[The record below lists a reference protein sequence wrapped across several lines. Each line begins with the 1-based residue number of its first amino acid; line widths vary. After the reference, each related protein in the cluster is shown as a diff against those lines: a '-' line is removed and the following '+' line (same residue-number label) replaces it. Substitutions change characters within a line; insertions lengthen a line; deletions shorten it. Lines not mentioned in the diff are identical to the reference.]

1 MSKKSIMSRL
11 LTAAL
16 AAFTALPM
24 LTVSAYAEEGS
35 SGEGGGLI
43 REVSVELDASG
54 FKYGSAPVMI
64 ASVPDGAHYSVL
76 FERWS
81 EPGQDTE
88 DPAAVWYS
96 DESLYAADDTRISTF
111 EKGKQYSYDL
121 SLQAEDGYT
130 FVNPDEINFTY
141 NGREYH
147 GALWLNGDG
156 RAQLTAVDM
165 SVVQID
171 SISIINAILSYKA
184 GDAPAASAVA
194 ELPEGESAFYKID
207 EYWEQ
212 LESDDNGEMI
222 PVRFWHS
229 DEEENAKVPEDKRLT
244 TFEKGKTYM
253 YSLHLRAVSGY
264 CFSDDC
270 TLTLNGETVDFVS
283 VYESTL
289 FATAIK
295 TIRPTAQN
303 VIEIVRLD
311 DLKVSYEP
319 GEAPVPS
326 ATVSDADADKYEIL
340 WECWAKLEE
349 SDRGTMEEV
358 AWWSS
363 ADSEST
369 PIITEFEK
377 GAEYSY
383 SIWIKAKDGYEFGN
397 DLTLILNGEECTYGY
412 FGASL
417 GGAQCF
423 GDGIVRLHPGGEL
436 AGDING
442 DGSVNTADLV
452 RLMKYIAG
460 NDVIAHVPD
469 VNGDGMVSVADLVR
483 LMKFISGLDVE
494 LHPAYPKPETDT
506 PNRPM

>member
-1 MSKKSIMSRL
+1 M
-11 LTAAL
+11 
-16 AAFTALPM
+16 
-24 LTVSAYAEEGS
+24 
-35 SGEGGGLI
+35 
-43 REVSVELDASG
+43 
-54 FKYGSAPVMI
+54 
-64 ASVPDGAHYSVL
+64 
-76 FERWS
+76 
-81 EPGQDTE
+81 
-88 DPAAVWYS
+88 
-96 DESLYAADDTRISTF
+96 
-111 EKGKQYSYDL
+111 
-121 SLQAEDGYT
+121 
-130 FVNPDEINFTY
+130 
-141 NGREYH
+141 
-147 GALWLNGDG
+147 
-156 RAQLTAVDM
+156 
-165 SVVQID
+165 
-171 SISIINAILSYKA
+171 
-184 GDAPAASAVA
+184 
-194 ELPEGESAFYKID
+194 
-207 EYWEQ
+207 
-212 LESDDNGEMI
+212 
-222 PVRFWHS
+222 
-229 DEEENAKVPEDKRLT
+229 
-244 TFEKGKTYM
+244 
-253 YSLHLRAVSGY
+253 
-264 CFSDDC
+264 
-270 TLTLNGETVDFVS
+270 
-283 VYESTL
+283 
-289 FATAIK
+289 
-295 TIRPTAQN
+295 
-303 VIEIVRLD
+303 
-311 DLKVSYEP
+311 
-319 GEAPVPS
+319 PS

-349 SDRGTMEEV
+349 SDRGTLEEV

-412 FGASL
+412 FAASL

-423 GDGIVRLHPGGEL
+423 GDGIVRLRPGGEL

>member
-1 MSKKSIMSRL
+1 MSRL

-88 DPAAVWYS
+88 YPAAVWYS

-194 ELPEGESAFYKID
+194 ELSEGESAFYKID

-212 LESDDNGEMI
+212 LESDGNGEMNPYAFGI
-222 PVRFWHS
+222 PM
-229 DEEENAKVPEDKRLT
+229 KR
-244 TFEKGKTYM
+244 KT
-253 YSLHLRAVSGY
+253 
-264 CFSDDC
+264 
-270 TLTLNGETVDFVS
+270 
-283 VYESTL
+283 
-289 FATAIK
+289 
-295 TIRPTAQN
+295 P
-303 VIEIVRLD
+303 
-311 DLKVSYEP
+311 
-319 GEAPVPS
+319 
-326 ATVSDADADKYEIL
+326 
-340 WECWAKLEE
+340 
-349 SDRGTMEEV
+349 
-358 AWWSS
+358 
-363 ADSEST
+363 
-369 PIITEFEK
+369 
-377 GAEYSY
+377 
-383 SIWIKAKDGYEFGN
+383 
-397 DLTLILNGEECTYGY
+397 
-412 FGASL
+412 
-417 GGAQCF
+417 
-423 GDGIVRLHPGGEL
+423 
-436 AGDING
+436 
-442 DGSVNTADLV
+442 
-452 RLMKYIAG
+452 
-460 NDVIAHVPD
+460 
-469 VNGDGMVSVADLVR
+469 
-483 LMKFISGLDVE
+483 KFRRISG
-494 LHPAYPKPETDT
+494 
-506 PNRPM
+506 

>member
-1 MSKKSIMSRL
+1 MSKKSIMSKL

-156 RAQLTAVDM
+156 RAQLTAVNM
-165 SVVQID
+165 PVTAID
-171 SISIINAILSYKA
+171 NISIVNAVLSYKA
-184 GDAPAASAVA
+184 GDAPVASAVA
-194 ELPEGESAFYKID
+194 ELPEGESALFKID

-212 LESDDNGEMI
+212 FESDGDGGMV
-222 PVRFWHS
+222 PVRYWHS
-229 DEEENAKVPEDKRLT
+229 DEEENAEIPEDKRLT

-264 CFSDDC
+264 YFSDDC

-283 VYESTL
+283 V
-289 FATAIK
+289 
-295 TIRPTAQN
+295 
-303 VIEIVRLD
+303 
-311 DLKVSYEP
+311 
-319 GEAPVPS
+319 
-326 ATVSDADADKYEIL
+326 
-340 WECWAKLEE
+340 
-349 SDRGTMEEV
+349 
-358 AWWSS
+358 
-363 ADSEST
+363 
-369 PIITEFEK
+369 
-377 GAEYSY
+377 
-383 SIWIKAKDGYEFGN
+383 
-397 DLTLILNGEECTYGY
+397 
-412 FGASL
+412 
-417 GGAQCF
+417 
-423 GDGIVRLHPGGEL
+423 
-436 AGDING
+436 
-442 DGSVNTADLV
+442 
-452 RLMKYIAG
+452 
-460 NDVIAHVPD
+460 
-469 VNGDGMVSVADLVR
+469 
-483 LMKFISGLDVE
+483 
-494 LHPAYPKPETDT
+494 
-506 PNRPM
+506 